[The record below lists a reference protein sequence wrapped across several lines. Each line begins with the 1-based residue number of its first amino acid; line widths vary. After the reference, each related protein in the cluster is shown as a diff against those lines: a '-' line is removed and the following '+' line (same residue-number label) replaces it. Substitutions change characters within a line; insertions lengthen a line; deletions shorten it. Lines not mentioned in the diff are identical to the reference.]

1 MILQPPKQEPIN
13 YRIKIFEY
21 VGPGIIEAE
30 YYDRL
35 NNICNENDIDVK
47 LNFSFINKKYWNSY
61 FDALIQ
67 IKFVPDER
75 QLTVKET
82 AHVLIGA
89 VSLLIRSCTKEGST
103 ITESQLMSEVIEH
116 LNQEYISIDS
126 FEDLTI
132 DRDSLK

>member
-1 MILQPPKQEPIN
+1 MNLDKTH
-13 YRIKIFEY
+13 
-21 VGPGIIEAE
+21 IIVSHEMS
-30 YYDRL
+30 DNR
-35 NNICNENDIDVK
+35 
-47 LNFSFINKKYWNSY
+47 S
-61 FDALIQ
+61 LIE

-82 AHVLIGA
+82 THVLIGA

>member
-1 MILQPPKQEPIN
+1 MNLDKTH
-13 YRIKIFEY
+13 
-21 VGPGIIEAE
+21 IIVSHEMS
-30 YYDRL
+30 DNR
-35 NNICNENDIDVK
+35 
-47 LNFSFINKKYWNSY
+47 S
-61 FDALIQ
+61 LIE

-132 DRDSLK
+132 DIDSLK